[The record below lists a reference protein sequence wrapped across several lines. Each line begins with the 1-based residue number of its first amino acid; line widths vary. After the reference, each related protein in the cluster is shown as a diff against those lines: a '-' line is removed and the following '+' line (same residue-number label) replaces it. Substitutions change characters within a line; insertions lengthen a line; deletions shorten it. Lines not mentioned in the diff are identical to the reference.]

1 MGVEDEK
8 STEIRAEEKSR
19 GGMSYE
25 VILSQAVTERPS
37 SPAKSPSP
45 PPARSITQQ
54 DIENKLEL
62 AEQRRKALEAQRV
75 ASIGERLCRLEE
87 AARKRQEANDEFI
100 CSTATALDLKLDA
113 SSVNREAHLDGLKA
127 KVADHLNS
135 VETVRKSVE
144 EQTEKLRE
152 EILSKMSS
160 AQENRDDHLRTI
172 MAKLQAHE
180 ASVQRVRESHDR
192 AVRDL
197 EERIRIKQEV
207 ATDNREA
214 EIEKKLEALRNHL
227 AKVEDFKENLN
238 KKHEEQSEK
247 LRAEIASYE
256 AKVDKIRNERNA
268 RPPTNVLDKIEK
280 IIENKEK
287 EHENRMKEVE
297 EKIKAK
303 FDLVEKNRAEMAE
316 KNRKI
321 REEQER
327 RAEAVRANKEKM
339 TASTTSDDISSG

>member
-1 MGVEDEK
+1 MHRMTVTERFRKIFQVLLEHVERLFRP
-8 STEIRAEEKSR
+8 TEIRAEEKSR

-62 AEQRRKALEAQRV
+62 AEQRP
-75 ASIGERLCRLEE
+75 SIGERLCRLEE

-214 EIEKKLEALRNHL
+214 EIEKKLEALRNH
-227 AKVEDFKENLN
+227 
-238 KKHEEQSEK
+238 
-247 LRAEIASYE
+247 
-256 AKVDKIRNERNA
+256 
-268 RPPTNVLDKIEK
+268 
-280 IIENKEK
+280 
-287 EHENRMKEVE
+287 
-297 EKIKAK
+297 
-303 FDLVEKNRAEMAE
+303 
-316 KNRKI
+316 
-321 REEQER
+321 ER